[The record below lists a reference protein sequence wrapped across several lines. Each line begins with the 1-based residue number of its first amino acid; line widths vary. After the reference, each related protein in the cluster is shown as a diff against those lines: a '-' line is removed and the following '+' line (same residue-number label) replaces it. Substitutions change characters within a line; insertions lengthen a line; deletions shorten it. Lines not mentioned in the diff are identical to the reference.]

1 MCSAELMF
9 AHQVGKVEGGTFA
22 RSVFRFSVDSV
33 DCLAVGE
40 AVADESVQ
48 AYAFLGCGES

>member
-1 MCSAELMF
+1 MCSAESMF